1 MHLQRVSIRPVNTK
15 NKASAY
21 GVLCFFVK
29 IAPFITKNS
38 IKITFSS
45 LSDIVLLYCNQ
56 EVIIM
61 KKNPLIS
68 TKNIFCV
75 LTVSWSVLMLI
86 EYLVC
91 IVPIQLNDFL
101 FEIFD
106 FLLIFLYLGIWGLPI
121 VFVISIILMAIVK
134 VKYKNSDEKRLNILT
149 IVIPLFLAGLMFLT
163 NFNEQLQ

>member
-1 MHLQRVSIRPVNTK
+1 
-15 NKASAY
+15 
-21 GVLCFFVK
+21 
-29 IAPFITKNS
+29 
-38 IKITFSS
+38 
-45 LSDIVLLYCNQ
+45 
-56 EVIIM
+56 M
-61 KKNPLIS
+61 KKNPLI
-68 TKNIFCV
+68 TIKNIFCV

>member
-1 MHLQRVSIRPVNTK
+1 MNYFKK
-15 NKASAY
+15 NNIQLKNAKHFVWSA
-21 GVLCFFVK
+21 LFFVK

-61 KKNPLIS
+61 KKNPLIT

-106 FLLIFLYLGIWGLPI
+106 FLLIFLYSGIWGVPI
-121 VFVISIILMAIVK
+121 LFVISIILMAIVK

-149 IVIPLFLAGLMFLT
+149 IVIPLFLAGLMLLT